1 MIHDFTFAKKELI
14 HFHNYCDKIGFKR
27 AFGVGRRMGESVSRN
42 NLSEYEYIRSAI
54 FYKDNA
60 KIAEVKKVT
69 SAMNIWDNVLVYYML
84 QLQPKD
90 FLDTQDY
97 WIKKVK
103 EGTLTKPIGKFV
115 SVALTDNNHLNIE
128 DKSYVVPQ
136 FHAIEFSPMKIHDI
150 PPVKNKETWAVFM
163 VGNYVNV
170 TEKIINR

>member
-1 MIHDFTFAKKELI
+1 
-14 HFHNYCDKIGFKR
+14 
-27 AFGVGRRMGESVSRN
+27 
-42 NLSEYEYIRSAI
+42 
-54 FYKDNA
+54 
-60 KIAEVKKVT
+60 
-69 SAMNIWDNVLVYYML
+69 MNIWDNILVYYML
-84 QLQPKD
+84 QLQPGD

-97 WIKKVK
+97 WITKTKQNR
-103 EGTLTKPIGKFV
+103 LTKPIGKFV

-136 FHAIEFSPMKIHDI
+136 FHAIEFSPMQIHDI